1 MRHHVAIIIA
11 GVVDPSGRKM
21 VFTTGDDALFHSQF
35 LQYPKGYRIYPSGI
49 HSLSAFSAAI
59 DDGASI
65 ATSGVTTWSI
75 LADDPAY
82 SVGERPIDIFAR
94 VGAESLSA
102 DQVWFT
108 QQLSA
113 GATEI
118 TLSGGTAQ
126 SIRRLHIGTETI
138 RLSAN
143 VPASGTV
150 AITQRGDA
158 MTIPMPH
165 RANLS
170 GFLART
176 IPVTSVPVEWIGR
189 RVYVYVDDSL
199 WRIMILTDN
208 PHVDAHL
215 VSFSM
220 IDEVN
225 VLSVQKK
232 SCQVPAFATTLSPQ
246 TISLK
251 FDLVSSRPGVAIT
264 ASEPTAMQTSPT
276 DFANNGFFTGGT
288 QRTRNR
294 TLLWYDWASTS
305 DYRYRYGWNG
315 IPEMTLHLV
324 ARHDPL
330 IDATIPMQGG
340 AGIAQLNIS
349 YDCYLGPARPGADLD
364 EFLSDDM
371 IYTLRRT
378 TLGPVTY
385 WAGEGLGYIGDE
397 SSDWALIHIWNEA
410 HLYSAPWSAKYQGG
424 SGSGRVRLKSRFC
437 PQVGWPNSGS
447 IPSPFAVGLVFR
459 RNINAADNVAE
470 LATANTLTESLYERW
485 SLCNEINSSREG
497 PIALFDGSSPDYA
510 HCFYPVRP
518 KKDGDVHNVVVTPR
532 NVVFALDAWWW
543 DRTLASGGFDVDYC
557 LPGCWWEPG
566 IYQIK
571 TVAQIPMTGTS
582 GPVEIR
588 WQEPSGEWLRALA
601 TVTYQGVSSNIY
613 TYSIDP
619 DVEMLDGAPCVG
631 FGTWAGF
638 ADCQITPP
646 TFIGREYL
654 GNILAKIIASSDSTS
669 GRISD
674 SLGDGFGV
682 PISSSAML
690 SFSDLIAGGLGSIY
704 RFAADDELSYND
716 FIELACRI
724 TGSSIVGRMTDPT
737 DLTAGWS
744 PFAVPMGR
752 PVPEEKKA
760 TWTDADIIGIPTTS
774 DGFAGVVYTSY
785 SITAGKRHWQVDDW
799 LAGDILGQGEELE
812 IDLTPILP
820 RPSRL
825 TDSSIEQ
832 LVGCLRD
839 RFGVIRRRWSMRVPI
854 ERTINLGVGDVVAV
868 TSEYLVDP
876 AGGLGVENRLARI
889 LSITHD
895 FVGAVSDVEMIA
907 YAEYGAGW
915 NLAFDV
921 VITSMASSPSY
932 DLQLLGSSGPEINDV
947 RRERDLSQY
956 QPLVSSSTYY
966 RLVQTEGVGAGG
978 ISYGYLTSWDSTNH
992 TATFYQT
999 SVTSSPALSTGCR
1012 GVLIVASTAPSTA
1025 DLFILGRDR
1034 LL

>member
-11 GVVDPSGRKM
+11 GVVDHYDRKI
-21 VFTTGDDALFHSQF
+21 VFSTGDDAFFHSQF
-35 LQYPKGYRIYPSGI
+35 VLRPKEYSIYPSGI
-49 HSLSAFSAAI
+49 QSLSAFSEAI

-75 LADDPAY
+75 LSDNPAY
-82 SVGERPIDIFAR
+82 PIGFRPIDIFAR

-102 DQVWFT
+102 DKVWYT

-126 SIRRLHIGTETI
+126 TLRRLHIGTEAI
-138 RLSAN
+138 WLNAN

-150 AITQRGDA
+150 QILYRGDV
-158 MTIPMPH
+158 MTLQSPH

-189 RVYVYVDDSL
+189 RVYVFVDDSL

-208 PHVDAHL
+208 PHVDAHF

-246 TISLK
+246 TIGLN
-251 FDLVSSRPGVAIT
+251 FDLVCSRPGVSIGVK
-264 ASEPTAMQTSPT
+264 EPSAMQTRPA
-276 DFANNGFFTGGT
+276 DFVNNGFFTGGT
-288 QRTRNR
+288 QVTRNR
-294 TLLWYDWASTS
+294 ILLWYNWMRTS
-305 DYRYRYGWNG
+305 YYQYRYGWNG
-315 IPEMTLHLV
+315 IPEMTLYLV

-330 IDATIPMQGG
+330 IDVTIPMQGG
-340 AGIAQLNIS
+340 AGNAQLNIA

-364 EFLSDDM
+364 EFLQEDI
-371 IYTLRRT
+371 IYCLRRT

-385 WAGEGLGYIGDE
+385 WAGEGLGYIGEE
-397 SSDWALIHIWNEA
+397 SADWALLHLWNETHQYA
-410 HLYSAPWSAKYQGG
+410 APWAAKYQGG
-424 SGSGRVRLKSRFC
+424 SGSGRVRLKARFC
-437 PQVGWPNSGS
+437 PQVGWSNSGS
-447 IPSPFAVGLVFR
+447 IPSPFAVGLVHR
-459 RNINAADNVAE
+459 RNINAADDVAE
-470 LATANTLTESLYERW
+470 LATANTLTESLYEQW
-485 SLCNEINSSREG
+485 SLCNELNSSREG
-497 PIALFDGSSPDYA
+497 PIALFDGSSPDYV

-518 KKDGDVHNVVVTPR
+518 KKNGDVHNVVVTPK
-532 NVVFALDAWWW
+532 NVVFSLDTWWW
-543 DRTLASGGFDVDYC
+543 DRTLASGGFDIDYC
-557 LPGCWWEPG
+557 LPGLWWEPG

-571 TVAQIPMTGTS
+571 TVAQIPMAGTTGQ
-582 GPVEIR
+582 VEIR

-601 TVTYQGVSSNIY
+601 TVTYQSVSSNVY
-613 TYSIDP
+613 TYSIDQ
-619 DVEMLDGAPCVG
+619 DVEMLDGSPCVG
-631 FGTWAGF
+631 FGTWSGF
-638 ADCQITPP
+638 ESCQITPP
-646 TFIGREYL
+646 TFVGRGYL

-674 SLGDGFGV
+674 SLGDGFGL
-682 PISSSAML
+682 PISSTAML

-716 FIELACRI
+716 FIEIACRI
-724 TGSSIVGRMTDPT
+724 TGASIVGRLTDPT
-737 DLTAGWS
+737 DLIAGWS
-744 PFAVPMGR
+744 PVAVPMGR
-752 PVPEEKKA
+752 PIPEEKKA
-760 TWTDADIIGIPTTS
+760 VWTDNDIIGIPTTS

-812 IDLTPILP
+812 IDLTPIIP
-820 RPSRL
+820 NPSRL
-825 TDSSIEQ
+825 TNSSIEQ

-854 ERTINLGVGDVVAV
+854 ELTINLWVGDVVAV
-868 TSEYLVDP
+868 TSDYLVDP
-876 AGGLGVENRLARI
+876 AGGLGVANRLARI

-921 VITSMASSPSY
+921 EISSASSPSY
-932 DLQLLGSSGPEINDV
+932 TLTILGSSSSTEINNV

-956 QPLVSSSTYY
+956 RPLVNSSTNY
-966 RLVQTEGVGAGG
+966 RLVQTEGSGAGG
-978 ISYGYLTSWDSTNH
+978 IALGYLTAWNATNH
-992 TATFYQT
+992 TATFYR
-999 SVTSSPALSTGCR
+999 TSSTASPQLASGNRC
-1012 GVLIVASTAPSTA
+1012 VLIISTTVTSTA
-1025 DLFILGRDR
+1025 DLFLLGRDR